1 MSLLKDSDG
10 VRRKNWS
17 KLKNLKLTF
26 HDSWCIYIPDV
37 RRQRKLKNMY
47 FSPFPLFILCS
58 ILLFVFSK
66 LEFSKKKND
75 ESQVIDRIFWK

>member
-26 HDSWCIYIPDV
+26 HDSWCIYIPGI
-37 RRQRKLKNMY
+37 RRQRKLKNMC
-47 FSPFPLFILCS
+47 FSPSPPIYFMFH
-58 ILLFVFSK
+58 FVICVF
-66 LEFSKKKND
+66 
-75 ESQVIDRIFWK
+75 QVQIFEENRK